1 MGEYETKYGNVI
13 KEDNIKRDQSR
24 GYTHSSGNAFYGD
37 PRKKIKDP
45 PLYQVIMIF
54 LQNQNHILKFYFK
67 NLNASDESGIDSP
80 LTDRSLLQS
89 SSSAASSETSSL
101 GTKSARPKTTK
112 RLDTILHE
120 DLRLFGAPGD
130 SRLST
135 PSSTEDD
142 IIITRRRPHHFGV
155 QNNFTSDKEKDSDP
169 LKVGELRELKGRVTI
184 LDNVRR
190 KESKSETTKSN
201 KNQKSK
207 IDNLLD
213 QEQDDLAMSLSH
225 SKFLQLKNANLER
238 VKADDLSPDIG
249 EFQQLERMMT
259 KISFG
264 NIEAVDD
271 KSPSDTFENIPDDV
285 FEKIPRAVT
294 ARLENRQKK
303 LSQTKPGLKIERD
316 KPSIPD
322 HVEYQPST
330 PSAPVAESPGH
341 SGVLVTRDRTEGG
354 VTARDDRDTEA
365 PVGIIAM
372 LFSGGPVVTRTG
384 EHEQVSH

>member
-1 MGEYETKYGNVI
+1 M
-13 KEDNIKRDQSR
+13 
-24 GYTHSSGNAFYGD
+24 
-37 PRKKIKDP
+37 
-45 PLYQVIMIF
+45 
-54 LQNQNHILKFYFK
+54 
-67 NLNASDESGIDSP
+67 
-80 LTDRSLLQS
+80 
-89 SSSAASSETSSL
+89 
-101 GTKSARPKTTK
+101 
-112 RLDTILHE
+112 
-120 DLRLFGAPGD
+120 
-130 SRLST
+130 
-135 PSSTEDD
+135 
-142 IIITRRRPHHFGV
+142 
-155 QNNFTSDKEKDSDP
+155 
-169 LKVGELRELKGRVTI
+169 
-184 LDNVRR
+184 
-190 KESKSETTKSN
+190 
-201 KNQKSK
+201 
-207 IDNLLD
+207 
-213 QEQDDLAMSLSH
+213 
-225 SKFLQLKNANLER
+225 
-238 VKADDLSPDIG
+238 KADDLSPDIG

-384 EHEQVSH
+384 EHEQVSQ